1 MADYD
6 IIIIGS
12 GPAGVSAALYSVRAG
27 LNTLIVSAG
36 AGALAKA
43 EKIEN
48 FYGTGKP
55 LTGKELHASGEKQA
69 EDLGVRIVHEQVVSV
84 EYFGDFNVS
93 TSSSTFSSKAL
104 ILATGTSRKAPKFKG
119 IAEFEGKGV
128 SYCAVC
134 DAFFYRKKPVA
145 VIGEGE
151 YALKEALELSHVTD
165 NVTILTN
172 GLDPKT
178 DMSKFNVITD
188 KISEICGEENVSGVS
203 FDSGDKLEVKGVFI
217 ALGVAGSTDM
227 ARKIGAVIKDG
238 KISVN
243 ENLETSVPGLF
254 AAGDCVGGTLQVYKA
269 VYEGA
274 LAAKSAI
281 SFVRK

>member
-1 MADYD
+1 MADFVV
-6 IIIIGS
+6 IIIGS
-12 GPAGVSAALYSVRAG
+12 GPAGVSAALYSIRAG

-36 AGALAKA
+36 VGALAKA

-55 LTGKELHASGEKQA
+55 LTGRELHALGEKQA
-69 EDLGVRIVHEQVVSV
+69 EDLGVRFVRGQVVSV
-84 EYFGDFNVS
+84 EYLGDFTVS
-93 TSSSTFSSKAL
+93 TSSESFTSKAL
-104 ILATGTSRKAPKFKG
+104 ILATGTSRKAPKIKG
-119 IAEFEGKGV
+119 VAGFEGRGV

-151 YALKEALELSHVTD
+151 YALKEALELSHVTGD
-165 NVTILTN
+165 VTILTD
-172 GLDPKT
+172 GLEPRA

-188 KISEICGEENVSGVS
+188 KISEIYGEDSVSGVL
-203 FDSGDKLEVKGVFI
+203 FGSGKSIEVKGVFI

-227 ARKIGAVIKDG
+227 ARKIGAVIKEG

-243 ENLETSVPGLF
+243 EKLETSVPGLF

-269 VYEGA
+269 VYDGA

>member
-1 MADYD
+1 
-6 IIIIGS
+6 
-12 GPAGVSAALYSVRAG
+12 
-27 LNTLIVSAG
+27 
-36 AGALAKA
+36 
-43 EKIEN
+43 
-48 FYGTGKP
+48 
-55 LTGKELHASGEKQA
+55 
-69 EDLGVRIVHEQVVSV
+69 
-84 EYFGDFNVS
+84 
-93 TSSSTFSSKAL
+93 
-104 ILATGTSRKAPKFKG
+104 
-119 IAEFEGKGV
+119 
-128 SYCAVC
+128 
-134 DAFFYRKKPVA
+134 
-145 VIGEGE
+145 
-151 YALKEALELSHVTD
+151 
-165 NVTILTN
+165 
-172 GLDPKT
+172 
-178 DMSKFNVITD
+178 MSKFNVITD

>member
-1 MADYD
+1 MADFD
-6 IIIIGS
+6 VIIIGS

-36 AGALAKA
+36 VGALAKA

-55 LTGKELHASGEKQA
+55 LTGRELHALGEKQA
-69 EDLGVRIVHEQVVSV
+69 EDLGVRIVRDQVVSV
-84 EYFGDFNVS
+84 EYFGDFTVS
-93 TSSSTFSSKAL
+93 TSAESFTSKAL
-104 ILATGTSRKAPKFKG
+104 ILATGTSRKAPKIKG
-119 IAEFEGKGV
+119 VAEFEGRGV

-151 YALKEALELSHVTD
+151 YALKEALELSHVTGD
-165 NVTILTN
+165 VTILTD
-172 GLDPKT
+172 GLEPKT
-178 DMSKFNVITD
+178 DMSKFSVITD
-188 KISEICGEENVSGVS
+188 KISEIYGEDNVSGVL
-203 FDSGDKLEVKGVFI
+203 FESGKNIEVKGVFI

-238 KISVN
+238 KITVN
-243 ENLETSVPGLF
+243 EKLETSVPGLY

-269 VYEGA
+269 VYDGA

>member
-1 MADYD
+1 MADFD
-6 IIIIGS
+6 VIIIGS

-36 AGALAKA
+36 VGALAKA

-55 LTGKELHASGEKQA
+55 LTGRELHALGEKQA
-69 EDLGVRIVHEQVVSV
+69 EDLGVRIVRDQVVSV
-84 EYFGDFNVS
+84 EYFGDFTVS
-93 TSSSTFSSKAL
+93 TSAESFTSKAL
-104 ILATGTSRKAPKFKG
+104 ILATGTSRKAPKIKG
-119 IAEFEGKGV
+119 VAEFEGRGV

-151 YALKEALELSHVTD
+151 YALKEALELSHVTGD
-165 NVTILTN
+165 VTILTD
-172 GLDPKT
+172 GLEPKT
-178 DMSKFNVITD
+178 DMSKFSVITD
-188 KISEICGEENVSGVS
+188 KISEIYGEDNVSGVL
-203 FDSGDKLEVKGVFI
+203 FESGKSIEVKGVFI

-238 KISVN
+238 KITVN
-243 ENLETSVPGLF
+243 EKLETSVPGLY

-269 VYEGA
+269 VYDGA